1 MEAEIDDRIRQW
13 LAVKADL
20 RRIMA
25 SNRRLRELVKA
36 ILILGDNQ
44 FRQIG
49 ALKTTRR
56 REAEIE
62 VKLSKIKNRIIE
74 LDERV
79 GALKNG

>member
-1 MEAEIDDRIRQW
+1 MEAEIDQRIRQW
-13 LAVKADL
+13 LSVKADL
-20 RRIMA
+20 QRIMI

-44 FRQIG
+44 FRQIR

-56 REAEIE
+56 RDAEIE
-62 VKLSKIKNRIIE
+62 VKLSKIKDRIIE